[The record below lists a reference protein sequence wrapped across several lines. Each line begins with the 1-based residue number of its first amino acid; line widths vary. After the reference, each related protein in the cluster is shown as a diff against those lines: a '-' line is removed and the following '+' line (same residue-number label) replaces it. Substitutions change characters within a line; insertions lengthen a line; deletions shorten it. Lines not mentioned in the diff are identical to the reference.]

1 MRTILGLSKTSTSLG
16 WVLVDGADVSGDTLD
31 HDAFD
36 VDSDKF
42 TNGNIAELAATARRV
57 RAIATATGYTVDR
70 VRVTGSDHID
80 AEVLLLQKALKQQG
94 FDDVA
99 VIPPAQAAQA
109 WARGI
114 GRANGHD
121 KIAVCI
127 FERAGASL
135 SVIDTN
141 SGAVQ
146 TDTTKSQASPGLS
159 DWLTTV
165 FNRDGRPPDS
175 LLLIGSRCD
184 LYKIAGPLN
193 EGLSIPVVDSLDA
206 QLALARGAALSSAR
220 HVGDTPVK
228 RKLGLASHARSVTMA
243 AAIAAI
249 TMFALSSAGG
259 PNRLVQ
265 ADTNQATLPSTTKPI
280 EMPPSAATVLP
291 PAFTPPPRP
300 LPAPAGT
307 VAAVPETFYAPV
319 PQTVPVAP
327 SVQPS
332 PVPHLPEAQPAAP
345 GPPPTETIPPPAPD
359 PIAPVLDPLFESR

>member
-127 FERAGASL
+127 FERAAASL

-141 SGAVQ
+141 TGAVQ
-146 TDTTKSQASPGLS
+146 TDTTKSQASASLS

-193 EGLSIPVVDSLDA
+193 EGLSIQVVDSLDA

-220 HVGDTPVK
+220 PFRHTGEAQTSA
-228 RKLGLASHARSVTMA
+228 RTHARSVTIA
-243 AAIAAI
+243 AAIATI
-249 TMFALSSAGG
+249 SMFALSSAGG

-280 EMPPSAATVLP
+280 QMPPSAATVLP
-291 PAFTPPPRP
+291 RLSLRRRALCQHLQEQLPPCPNVLRTDT
-300 LPAPAGT
+300 ADGSRRTVSSTVAGT
-307 VAAVPETFYAPV
+307 ASSRGATSRAE
-319 PQTVPVAP
+319 
-327 SVQPS
+327 
-332 PVPHLPEAQPAAP
+332 PA
-345 GPPPTETIPPPAPD
+345 PTETIPPPAPD